1 MMNRPTHGVTHYRTG
16 INPAVCEESG
26 RIETRRRRRDAFAV
40 SSLGDGRKTR
50 ESLTFKGASRSI
62 HRSHGVKLM
71 DGANLQT
78 YRVTPRCKIKG
89 EHRETI

>member
-1 MMNRPTHGVTHYRTG
+1 MNRPPHGVTHYRTG

-40 SSLGDGRKTR
+40 GSLGNGRKTR

-62 HRSHGVKLM
+62 RRSHKDKPM

-78 YRVTPRCKIKG
+78 RRGLPGVK
-89 EHRETI
+89 

>member
-1 MMNRPTHGVTHYRTG
+1 MNRLPHGVAHYRTG

-40 SSLGDGRKTR
+40 GSSDNERKTR
-50 ESLTFKGASRSI
+50 ESLTVKGASRSI
-62 HRSHGVKLM
+62 HRSHKVKPM

-78 YRVTPRCKIKG
+78 CRGLPRYKIKG
-89 EHRETI
+89 G